1 MKIDLCNM
9 KKFLLVLLLGVFGCL
24 QMQAQFWFDL
34 SLKGGWGPTFLF
46 HENIF
51 DDASVKHKFSSGAMF
66 GGKVGL
72 NFGDRHAINLD
83 VEMGKFSQKFTRTGD
98 GSILTGLVNTYPNV
112 SYTGLNLSLLYRKI
126 DRGRYLE
133 IGPSMVRISDD
144 ERFSDSNWG
153 AVFGFGRA
161 LAGSDRF
168 ALNIGMRFRYV
179 IDDINSPAAVAQN
192 YPGDEIYEQYKGSH
206 PLTMSIYLELD
217 WAVGTWAESSC
228 YKRRKFVFF

>member
-1 MKIDLCNM
+1 M
-9 KKFLLVLLLGVFGCL
+9 KKSLLVLLFGLFACL
-24 QMQAQFWFDL
+24 QVQGQFWFDI
-34 SLKGGWGPTFLF
+34 SAKGGWGPTFLF

-51 DDASVKHKFSSGAMF
+51 DDATVKHKFSSGAMF
-66 GGKVGL
+66 GGKLGL

-83 VEMGKFSQKFTRTGD
+83 VEMGKFSQKFDRSGFD
-98 GSILTGLVNTYPNV
+98 SILTGLINEYTNV

-133 IGPSMVRISDD
+133 IGPSMVRISND
-144 ERFSDSNWG
+144 ERFNSSNWG

-161 LAGSDRF
+161 LAGNDRF

-179 IDDINSPAAVAQN
+179 IDDINSPLAAIQH
-192 YPGDEIYEQYKGSH
+192 YPGDEIYPEYKGSH
-206 PLTMSIYLELD
+206 PLTMAMYLELD
-217 WAVGTWAESSC
+217 WAVGTWGTSSC